1 MHPKHYAYGLWRHG
15 LRSGKLQTTL
25 LASQLLFPL
34 KDLRF
39 CWRRRRLTGVSFQ
52 HLDASWL
59 DLEESE
65 EPRTQAQAQPRQ
77 VVNLG
82 KKAAAMPCIC
92 RHQASQAAGTSQP
105 QQLQLSSAPGLSSLL
120 HRPPLPRP
128 RRPLVVAAAAATSI
142 ARSNDL
148 MSVDFRIELMLVYQD
163 SGLHAPYLYLVFFLL
178 GISQGDLLAFL

>member
-25 LASQLLFPL
+25 LASQLAAVSTE
-34 KDLRF
+34 RF
-39 CWRRRRLTGVSFQ
+39 AILLATTTTDGREFSALGCKLARSRGEDTV
-52 HLDASWL
+52 
-59 DLEESE
+59 
-65 EPRTQAQAQPRQ
+65 TQAQPRQ

-82 KKAAAMPCIC
+82 KRLPPCHAYADTK
-92 RHQASQAAGTSQP
+92 RRRPGLASPSS
-105 QQLQLSSAPGLSSLL
+105 QLSSAPGLSSLL
-120 HRPPLPRP
+120 HRPPSRAPALSSCSSCCYQ
-128 RRPLVVAAAAATSI
+128 L

-148 MSVDFRIELMLVYQD
+148 MPVDFRIELMLVYQD